1 MVRIYISNWST
12 VISIRR
18 KWWPE
23 SAKMTK
29 ENEIQYKCKTVAE
42 CEKKLSAKE
51 IHCVWAITTAMT
63 TTTTVAATRRFD
75 YKIIILHF
83 LLHRSHCSG
92 QTKVIWMLFNAIES
106 TRENGHKLHNPWFKF
121 IISRWCVVD
130 DDDGMEDDL
139 RQFFLFWTCFN
150 LEMLVENFHWKLV
163 RFFFFVTFNSSH
175 RKRDS
180 FSGCQK
186 SF

>member
-1 MVRIYISNWST
+1 M
-12 VISIRR
+12 
-18 KWWPE
+18 
-23 SAKMTK
+23 
-29 ENEIQYKCKTVAE
+29 AE
-42 CEKKLSAKE
+42 CELSGSHIHIELVDGNFYSTKMVARKRENDERKWNKVQMQNSCRMWKKMSAKE

-83 LLHRSHCSG
+83 LLHRIHCSG

-106 TRENGHKLHNPWFKF
+106 TRENGHTLHNPWFKF

-163 RFFFFVTFNSSH
+163 RCFFFRNF
-175 RKRDS
+175 
-180 FSGCQK
+180 
-186 SF
+186 